1 MKMNQKLVS
10 ILVALTFLA
19 VTFSATAQKAKPK
32 AKPAA
37 KAGKPSSSSNPFGG
51 SSSSSPFGGN
61 TTAPPTPTKGG
72 TTQSSSSSA
81 NPFGGSAASSDPFG
95 GGTKTATQPPQGKPA
110 GGFNSK
116 LPITVQK
123 SAGGDPLTDTIKPN
137 LRNTSAISFM
147 TNKERTPL
155 AWDEIREDDGIY
167 RHKIWE
173 VIDCREKINQPFM
186 YKEDGSINMFFT
198 ILVRSILEDS
208 VAAFEHYDFRKQLKK
223 SEVQAKCTGGMDT
236 ANSYD
241 LEGNVIGL
249 SVGKKEF
256 PIDSVYKFQLL
267 EEIIFDKEASKL
279 VRRIIA
285 IAPMGPAFI
294 GGKII
299 PGEMFPYFWV
309 YYPDL
314 RKTLAKRQVYNP
326 RNLNSN
332 QTWED
337 YLENHMYSYY
347 IVKSSIDNTKDQNLK
362 DYITDPLFRLLEGEK
377 IKTKIFNYEQGLW
390 AY

>member
-10 ILVALTFLA
+10 ILVVVTFLT
-19 VTFSATAQKAKPK
+19 VTFSANAQKGKAKPK
-32 AKPAA
+32 AAA
-37 KAGKPSSSSNPFGG
+37 KAGKSSSSSNPFGG
-51 SSSSSPFGGN
+51 GAAPSSPFGGN
-61 TTAPPTPTKGG
+61 TTVPSTPSTGG
-72 TTQSSSSSA
+72 TIQNSSSSA
-81 NPFGGSAASSDPFG
+81 NPFGGSAATSDPFG
-95 GGTKTATQPPQGKPA
+95 GGKPAQPPQGKPA
-110 GGFNSK
+110 GGFNK
-116 LPITVQK
+116 GLPITVQK

-147 TNKERTPL
+147 TNKERVPL
-155 AWDEIREDDGIY
+155 AFDGIREDDGIY
-167 RHKIWE
+167 RHKLWE
-173 VIDCREKINQPFM
+173 VIDCREKINLPFM
-186 YKEDGSINMFFT
+186 YKDDGSINMFFT

-208 VAAFEHYDFRKQLKK
+208 VAAFEHYDFRKQLKN

-326 RNLNSN
+326 RNLNSM

-347 IVKSSIDNTKDQNLK
+347 IVKSSIDNVKDQALK
-362 DYITDPLFRLLEGEK
+362 EYIKDPLFRLLEGEK
-377 IKTKIFNYEQGLW
+377 IKSQIFNYEQGLW